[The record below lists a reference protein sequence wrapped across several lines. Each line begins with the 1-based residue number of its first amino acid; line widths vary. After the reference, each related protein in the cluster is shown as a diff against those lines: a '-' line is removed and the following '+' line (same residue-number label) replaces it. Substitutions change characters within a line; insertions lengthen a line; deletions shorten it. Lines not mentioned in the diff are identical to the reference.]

1 MPSSLP
7 SHDPSLRIAVIGAGV
22 SGLSAAW
29 LLGTRHEVTIYEA
42 ADRLGGHA
50 NTVDAPSP
58 KGGVTA
64 VDTGFIVYNEVN
76 YPNLTALFAH
86 LGVATRHADMSL
98 AVSLDDGK
106 IEYGSHNL
114 ASLFA
119 KPSNLVRPRFWAMLR
134 DLNRF
139 YRTAPGDLQTLDP
152 VISLDEYL
160 RERGYCAAVQ
170 EDHLLPMAAAI
181 WSATVAGVR
190 EHPAAAFIRF
200 FHNHD
205 LLRFLGRRS
214 WRTVVGGS
222 RSYVARMA
230 ETFRGEIRTGCGVA
244 SVRRTADGV
253 LVRDVHGETRVFDHV
268 VFGAHAPQVL
278 KMLEDPTPQEQAVLG
293 AFRYTPN
300 VAVLH
305 GDRSLMPRRR
315 LAWASWNHIGWRA
328 DPAAGSVTY
337 WMNKLQS
344 LHGARPLFLTLNPHK
359 APDPATVIRTEHY
372 DHPHYDA
379 RSMAAQKQLWS
390 LQGARRTWFCG
401 AYFGSGFHEDGL
413 QAGLAVAEQLGG
425 VRRPWT
431 VEDESGRIVITP
443 AQPADAETVE
453 AV

>member
-1 MPSSLP
+1 MPSAVTSP
-7 SHDPSLRIAVIGAGV
+7 ERPLRIAVIGAGV

-29 LLGTRHEVTIYEA
+29 LLGSRHEVTIYEA

-50 NTVDAPSP
+50 NTVDAPQP
-58 KGGVTA
+58 GGEATA

-86 LGVATRHADMSL
+86 LNVPTKHADMSL
-98 AVSLDDGK
+98 AVSLDDGE

-119 KPSNLVRPRFWAMLR
+119 RPSSLVRPRFWAMLR

-139 YRTAPGDLQTLDP
+139 YRTAPEELPTLDP
-152 VISLDEYL
+152 VISLGEYL
-160 RERGYCAAVQ
+160 HARGYCAAVQ

-205 LLRFLGRRS
+205 LLRFLGRRT
-214 WRTVVGGS
+214 WRTVSGGS
-222 RSYVARMA
+222 RAYVARLA

-244 SVRRTADGV
+244 AVRRTADGV
-253 LVRDVHGETRVFDHV
+253 LVRDVHGQTQTFDHV
-268 VFGAHAPQVL
+268 VIGAHAPQAL
-278 KMLEDPTPQEQAVLG
+278 RMLEDPTAEEQAILG

-328 DPAAGSVTY
+328 DPASGSVTY
-337 WMNKLQS
+337 WMNKLQGLRRS
-344 LHGARPLFLTLNPHK
+344 TPLFLTLNPHK

-425 VRRPWT
+425 VRRPWE
-431 VEDESGRIVITP
+431 VADESGRIFLADP
-443 AQPADAETVE
+443 APVE
-453 AV
+453 AVEAV